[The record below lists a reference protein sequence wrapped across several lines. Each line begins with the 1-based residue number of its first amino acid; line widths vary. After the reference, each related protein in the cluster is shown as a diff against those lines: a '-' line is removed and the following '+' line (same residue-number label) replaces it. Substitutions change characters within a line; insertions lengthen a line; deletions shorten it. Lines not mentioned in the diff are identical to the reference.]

1 MPFEP
6 FERVVARWHQHC
18 KMILIL
24 ILVVQ
29 CWRQE
34 GDFYV
39 FNSGLVHEVPA
50 VVGDAKARIVL
61 ATFIGYSDDDGART
75 CPCVCSV

>member
-1 MPFEP
+1 MD
-6 FERVVARWHQHC
+6 
-18 KMILIL
+18 LIL

-29 CWRQE
+29 CWQE

-61 ATFIGYSDDDGART
+61 ATFIGYSDDDGACMPLRALGLALRFH
-75 CPCVCSV
+75 PH